1 MNALQIRRNFSRN
14 TLFRMVLLASAIA
27 ALIVWKIDSVNDIYF
42 RNQLTPTGLIINSA
56 IITLFFLGV
65 LRMIFIFS
73 LYHREERALQRFSDN
88 LDEGIAPMTNVA
100 TKSIIARRFHV
111 MEALHKSNTPINHN
125 ALASTLVASESTRNS
140 FPKFINNILIL
151 TGVFG
156 TIVSLA
162 IALVGASDLLG
173 SAVNVG
179 GMGQVIHGMSTAL
192 STTITAIVCYFC
204 FGYFYMKLT
213 DVQTNLISGV
223 EQVTARFLLPRFQV
237 QTDSVLYEFTSV
249 VRSLQQ
255 LIGQM
260 ADTQSMFEEVERRII
275 DSLETYQARVT
286 TLADDMHEIKDVLK
300 RGFRLP
306 EEP

>member
-1 MNALQIRRNFSRN
+1 MNVLQIRRNFSRN
-14 TLFRMVLLASAIA
+14 TLFRMLLLASAII
-27 ALIVWKIDSVNDIYF
+27 ALIAWKIEFIDDIYF
-42 RNQLTPTGLIINSA
+42 RNQLTPAGLIINSA
-56 IITLFFLGV
+56 ILTLFFLGV
-65 LRMIFIFS
+65 LRMVFIFA

-88 LDEGIAPMTNVA
+88 LDEGIAPMTNVG
-100 TKSIIARRFHV
+100 TSSIIARRFHI
-111 MEALHKSNTPINHN
+111 MEALYKSNTPINHN
-125 ALASTLVASESTRNS
+125 ALATTLVASESTRNS
-140 FPKFINNILIL
+140 FPRFINNILIL

-173 SAVNVG
+173 AAVDVG

-223 EQVTARFLLPRFQV
+223 EQVTTRFLLPRFQV
-237 QTDSVLYEFTSV
+237 QTDSVLYEFTGV

-260 ADTQSMFEEVERRII
+260 AHTQSMFEEVEQRILA
-275 DSLETYQARVT
+275 SLEEYRARVT
-286 TLADDMHEIKDVLK
+286 GLSDEMGEIKGVLK

>member
-1 MNALQIRRNFSRN
+1 MRYSLEESALARFLRNVENEEARP
-14 TLFRMVLLASAIA
+14 TD
-27 ALIVWKIDSVNDIYF
+27 KISK
-42 RNQLTPTGLIINSA
+42 NS
-56 IITLFFLGV
+56 L
-65 LRMIFIFS
+65 
-73 LYHREERALQRFSDN
+73 
-88 LDEGIAPMTNVA
+88 
-100 TKSIIARRFHV
+100 IARRY
-111 MEALHKSNTPINHN
+111 KSVVEISKHNVAVNHS
-125 ALASTLVASESTRNS
+125 ALASTLVATESTRMS
-140 FPKFINNILIL
+140 LPRFISNILIL

-173 SAVNVG
+173 AAVNVG

-223 EQVTARFLLPRFQV
+223 EQVTTRFLLPRFQV
-237 QTDSVLYEFTSV
+237 QTDSVLYEFTGV

-286 TLADDMHEIKDVLK
+286 TLSDDMSEIKDVLK

-306 EEP
+306 EES

>member
-237 QTDSVLYEFTSV
+237 QTDSVLYEFTGV